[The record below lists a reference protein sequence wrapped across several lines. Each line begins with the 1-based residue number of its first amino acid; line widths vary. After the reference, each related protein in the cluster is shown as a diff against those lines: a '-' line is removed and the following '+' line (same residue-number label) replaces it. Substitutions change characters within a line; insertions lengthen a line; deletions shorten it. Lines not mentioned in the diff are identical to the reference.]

1 MISNTHQGAEPTEI
15 SQFNMEALV
24 QKLISQDQRSRVYQ
38 SQLEAKIQCD
48 NISYQRVWHYSAQL
62 QQTIDALQCQQN
74 MRIRNAAGASDA
86 IARELA
92 LERQKVQELE
102 ARVISFGPLIE
113 TAVSRAKLSDDSQER
128 QLAVVKENETQREII
143 ASLQSTLQAR
153 ESLAVHL
160 NAALA
165 EAIRELNEYERQ
177 LARSDSSSD
186 IEIVTD

>member
-1 MISNTHQGAEPTEI
+1 
-15 SQFNMEALV
+15 MEALV
-24 QKLISQDQRSRVYQ
+24 KKLISQDQRSRAYQ

-62 QQTIDALQCQQN
+62 QQTIDVLQCQQN
-74 MRIRNAAGASDA
+74 IKMRNAAGVSEA

-102 ARVISFGPLIE
+102 ARVVSFGPLIE
-113 TAVSRAKLSDDSQER
+113 RAVSRAELSGDSQER
-128 QLAVVKENETQREII
+128 QLAVIKENENQRAII

-160 NAALA
+160 NEALA
-165 EAIRELNEYERQ
+165 EAIRELNEYERR
-177 LARSDSSSD
+177 LARSDSSD